1 MDLSP
6 PVIHELYTSF
16 TVGDRYRARQC
27 NAPMPADGGNSC
39 ERSGQYIQ
47 TKKCVTKVCVSI
59 LISF

>member
-47 TKKCVTKVCVSI
+47 TKKCV
-59 LISF
+59 